1 MAAKFELKPAKGGKV
16 IFNLKAPN
24 GLVVLTSETYDTKK
38 AAEKGIAS
46 VRKHATNAK
55 CFDRREAKDKQ
66 VYFVLTASNGEIIGK
81 SEMYKAAKSMEK
93 GIASVQKNAPEAKVD
108 DQTEAPAQA
117 AKATKAPAKATKA
130 KK

>member
-16 IFNLKAPN
+16 MFNLKAAN
-24 GLVVLTSETYDTKK
+24 SQIILTSETYDTKK

-55 CFDRREAKDKQ
+55 RFDRREAKDKQ
-66 VYFVLTASNGEIIGK
+66 VYFVLTASNGEIIGR
-81 SEMYKAAKSMEK
+81 SEMYKAAKSLEK

-108 DQTEAPAQA
+108 DQTEAPTKA
-117 AKATKAPAKATKA
+117 AKASAKATKA